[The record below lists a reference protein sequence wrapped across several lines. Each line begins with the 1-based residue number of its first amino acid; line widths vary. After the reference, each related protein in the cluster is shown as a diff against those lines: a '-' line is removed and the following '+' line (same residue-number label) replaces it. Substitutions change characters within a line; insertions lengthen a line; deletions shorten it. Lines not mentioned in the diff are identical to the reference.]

1 MGLGRKSDNLY
12 VSFKYG
18 CNQMKILRGSVVLKT
33 KLISFKLMERYD
45 WFLSPGQPVT
55 EIEILI

>member
-1 MGLGRKSDNLY
+1 MRFLNVVRTAVLVLVMGLGRKSDNLY

-45 WFLSPGQPVT
+45 
-55 EIEILI
+55 